1 MRDLNEVAKECMKML
16 DDIGI
21 KYGKVVEFKINTRA
35 HKRWGQCK
43 HVTGGYSIN
52 INKIFLDEKN
62 DIDGL
67 KNTIIHELLH
77 TCKGCM
83 NHGPEWKRLA
93 SKVNNVYGFNVKRC
107 SNANEKGINED
118 TRPIRKIVEYK
129 YEIQCKKC
137 GHIYKRA
144 KISNI
149 IQHPEQYRCGYCHGE
164 LKRVK

>member
-1 MRDLNEVAKECMKML
+1 MRDLNAVAKECMKML

-21 KYGKVVEFKINTRA
+21 KYGKVVEFKVNTRA

-43 HVTGGYSIN
+43 YITGGYSIN

-62 DIDGL
+62 DINGL

-93 SKVNNVYGFNVKRC
+93 SKVNNAYGINIKRC
-107 SNANEKGINED
+107 SSANEKGINKC
-118 TRPIRKIVEYK
+118 TKPMRKIIKYK
-129 YEIQCKKC
+129 YEVQCKEC
-137 GHIYKRA
+137 GHIYKRT
-144 KISNI
+144 KMSNVV
-149 IQHPEQYRCGYCHGE
+149 QYPEQYYCGYCHGE